1 MLHACDTVRL
11 YGTDFIAGVDPYHYY
26 PDQYGSS
33 DQTKYPE
40 DRHWFALEHAIYEW
54 WRSMGLLEIRP

>member
-1 MLHACDTVRL
+1 L

-26 PDQYGSS
+26 ADQYGSS
-33 DQTKYPE
+33 GQTKYPE